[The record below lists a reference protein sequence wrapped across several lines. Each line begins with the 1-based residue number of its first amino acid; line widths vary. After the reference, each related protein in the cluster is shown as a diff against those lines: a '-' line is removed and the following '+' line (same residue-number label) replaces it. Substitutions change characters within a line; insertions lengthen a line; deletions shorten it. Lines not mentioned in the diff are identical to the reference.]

1 MKKILSI
8 LLILCFSLPGFSQN
22 KGYKI
27 KIEIKGMQDSACYLI
42 NYFGNQR
49 YYKDT
54 AQFNKDGVVI
64 FSGKKELQGGM
75 YGVFTSGKL
84 LFDIIVTDEP
94 IVDLKT
100 DTSDYVMHMEVKK
113 SDENRVFFDHFKFM
127 TEKQRSSQPLRAKL
141 NDKNTSEKKKK
152 EITDQLANIGVE
164 IKNYRLN
171 IIEKYPKLFVS
182 KIFKTM
188 KEPEV
193 PEFKDIKNDSL
204 QRLLKYEYI
213 KNHFFDEVDFSDSR
227 INYTPFYQQ
236 KLEKYFKNIVYPVPD
251 SVIKEVDMVINK
263 AKANDDIFKYTV
275 HHLLSEYE
283 KSKIMGMDAVFAH
296 IGLNYYTHELAFW
309 ADSAQIEK
317 VQERARK
324 ISPLLLGK
332 PAINLSLLDTGGT
345 DWVSLYKVD
354 AEYTVLVFWDPECG
368 HCKKE
373 LPKLAH
379 VYDSLK
385 ILMNIKV
392 YAVSSDYNDKW
403 KKFIRDNKL
412 DFINVAVPK
421 EVYKN
426 QQKATEYIIQGLTDL
441 KSLNY
446 QTTYDI
452 YSTPQIYLLDKGKKI
467 LGKKLDAELLK
478 TVLKKEEELKKK
490 GIH

>member
-193 PEFKDIKNDSL
+193 P
-204 QRLLKYEYI
+204 
-213 KNHFFDEVDFSDSR
+213 
-227 INYTPFYQQ
+227 
-236 KLEKYFKNIVYPVPD
+236 
-251 SVIKEVDMVINK
+251 
-263 AKANDDIFKYTV
+263 
-275 HHLLSEYE
+275 
-283 KSKIMGMDAVFAH
+283 
-296 IGLNYYTHELAFW
+296 
-309 ADSAQIEK
+309 
-317 VQERARK
+317 
-324 ISPLLLGK
+324 
-332 PAINLSLLDTGGT
+332 
-345 DWVSLYKVD
+345 
-354 AEYTVLVFWDPECG
+354 
-368 HCKKE
+368 
-373 LPKLAH
+373 
-379 VYDSLK
+379 
-385 ILMNIKV
+385 
-392 YAVSSDYNDKW
+392 
-403 KKFIRDNKL
+403 
-412 DFINVAVPK
+412 
-421 EVYKN
+421 
-426 QQKATEYIIQGLTDL
+426 
-441 KSLNY
+441 
-446 QTTYDI
+446 
-452 YSTPQIYLLDKGKKI
+452 
-467 LGKKLDAELLK
+467 
-478 TVLKKEEELKKK
+478 
-490 GIH
+490 